1 LTVHA
6 SRETSYSTGH
16 LEPFLLELSLRLPDE
31 RLKNLSQTA
40 MDEIEILSRRVTEA
54 RDEYRKAVRICADTV
69 DQASTLGAAN
79 PDATLL
85 RQQAHLGL
93 ERAIKRF
100 TGALSAYQEGLL
112 LYPR

>member
-1 LTVHA
+1 
-6 SRETSYSTGH
+6 
-16 LEPFLLELSLRLPDE
+16 
-31 RLKNLSQTA
+31 
-40 MDEIEILSRRVTEA
+40 MDEIETLSRQVTEA
-54 RDEYRKAVRICADTV
+54 RDEYRKAVRLCADTV

-79 PDATLL
+79 PDATFL

-112 LYPR
+112 LYQRKIGFRDPNNGGRGDLPT